1 MFAKYFTDGHGQ
13 GSVKKFEGMGTDSV
27 LKIFADM
34 DTECGVST
42 DSIPLKYGY
51 IFYHLIFV
59 YCAQMV

>member
-13 GSVKKFEGMGTDSV
+13 GSVKEFQGMGTDSV

-42 DSIPLKYGY
+42 DSIPLK
-51 IFYHLIFV
+51 
-59 YCAQMV
+59 